1 MRSDKVKTGLERAAH
16 RALLKSLQLSDE
28 EITRPWVAIVN
39 SWNEIVPGH
48 THLRRL
54 AAAAKKGVREAGGTP
69 FEFNTIAV
77 CDGLCQGTIGMRYPL
92 PSREIIAD
100 SIEVM
105 IEAHQFDCM
114 ILIPSCD
121 KVVPGHLMASAR
133 LDIPSIVVAG
143 GPMFPGYY
151 NGRSITLTD
160 MREFI
165 GAVVT
170 GKLSEDELREI
181 ESVAC
186 PGPGTC
192 SMMATANSMAAITEA
207 LGMSLTGCATIHAM
221 DPRKDELARKS
232 GRLVLELLKMNL
244 TPSNIMT
251 KEAFQNAITVGMA
264 LGSSL
269 NMCLHIPAIASELN
283 INIPL
288 DLFDEISKK
297 TPHICP
303 IKPAGKYTMKD
314 LEEAGGIP
322 AVMKELTPLLSTYCM
337 TITGNTLK
345 ENLKK
350 AEILRTEVIRP
361 LHDPVHKEGS
371 IAVLKGNIAPRGAVV
386 KHVAVKKNM
395 LSHQG
400 PARVFNSMEDA
411 VKALV
416 DQQINEGEVLV
427 IRYEGPKG
435 GPGMREMHMVSSILV
450 GMGLDDSIALITD
463 GRFSGSSRGP
473 MIGHVSPEAAEGGP
487 LAVVRDGDLIKYNI
501 HRRRVDVEITEDE
514 LKERFEGWSPP
525 PVKTRGLLKR
535 YAQLVTSSNEGAR
548 LR

>member
-1 MRSDKVKTGLERAAH
+1 MRSDEVKKGLERAAH
-16 RALLKSLQLSDE
+16 RALLKSLKLSDE

-48 THLRRL
+48 KHLRRL
-54 AAAAKKGVREAGGTP
+54 AEAAKKGVREAGGTP

-77 CDGLCQGTIGMRYPL
+77 CDGLCQGTSGMRYPL

-100 SIEVM
+100 SIEIMV
-105 IEAHQFDCM
+105 EAHQFDCM
-114 ILIPSCD
+114 LLIPSCD

-133 LDIPSIVVAG
+133 LNIPSIVVTG
-143 GPMFPGYY
+143 GPMFPGRYK
-151 NGRSITLTD
+151 GRVLTLTD

-165 GAVVT
+165 GEVIS
-170 GKLSEDELREI
+170 GKLTLEELREI

-192 SMMATANSMAAITEA
+192 SMMATANSMAALTEA
-207 LGMSLTGCATIHAM
+207 LGMSLTGCATMHAM

-232 GRLVLELLKMNL
+232 GRQVLDLLKIGL
-244 TPSNIMT
+244 KPSNIMT
-251 KEAFQNAITVGMA
+251 PEAFRNAITVGMA

-269 NMCLHIPAIASELN
+269 NMCLHIPAIASELD

-288 DLFDEISKK
+288 ELFDEISKR

-303 IKPAGKYTMKD
+303 IKPAGKYTLKD

-322 AVMKELTPLLSTYCM
+322 AVMKELTPLLSTYCI
-337 TITGNTLK
+337 TVTGNTIK
-345 ENLKK
+345 ENISKTK
-350 AEILRTEVIRP
+350 TLRSEVIHP
-361 LHDPVHKEGS
+361 LTDPIHKEGS
-371 IAVLKGNIAPRGAVV
+371 VAVLKGNLAPRGAVV

-400 PARVFNSMEDA
+400 PAKVFNSMEQA

-416 DQQINEGEVLV
+416 AHEINEGEVVV

-435 GPGMREMHMVSSILV
+435 GPGMREMHMVASILV
-450 GMGLDDSIALITD
+450 GMGLDDSVALITD

-473 MIGHVSPEAAEGGP
+473 MIGHVTPEAAEGGAI
-487 LAVVRDGDLIKYNI
+487 AVVRDGDLISYDI
-501 HRRRVDVEITEDE
+501 LERRVDLLISDDE
-514 LKERFEGWSPP
+514 LIERFEGWSPP
-525 PVKTRGLLKR
+525 SKKIKGLLKR